1 MSLAVRYSAVSDVG
15 RVRSSNQDSGFAG
28 NHVLMVADG
37 MGGAA
42 AGDLAS
48 STTVQ
53 VMRRID
59 QQRPEDM
66 LEALAGAIHRA
77 NVKLGELIDDDPSV
91 EGMGTTVTA
100 VLFDGGQVA
109 LAHIG
114 DSRAYLLREGEL
126 SQLTRDHTF
135 VQGLVDEGRI
145 SPEDARTHPHR
156 NLIMKVLDGRHEVE
170 PDLTMLDVTP
180 GDRLLLCSDG
190 LTGVLGDDEVRDILS
205 EGTPDSAALALVNG
219 ALDGNASDNVTC
231 VVFDVVDA
239 ETPVDEES
247 AAAAV
252 GPLLVG
258 AAAEQARGQI
268 SDTAAQPAIR
278 DGDDEDPVDREL
290 LRYAPRPPRRFAW
303 LRRALV
309 GLAVLALLVVA
320 AVVAY
325 NWSQQQYYVTD
336 NGGTVAV
343 YRGIDAEF
351 PFVALSSV
359 SESSNIALD
368 DLTPY
373 WRDQVTSGID
383 ADGLDDARSIL
394 GRLDDVAARCRAAQ
408 KSPSPSPSESPTRS
422 PGATESPRGEAGE
435 SPTSRPG
442 RTPTPTDTPSPT
454 GSPSPTAAEDADYC
468 EPAR

>member
-15 RVRSSNQDSGFAG
+15 RVRSNNQDSGFAG
-28 NHVLMVADG
+28 NHLLMVADG

-48 STTVQ
+48 ATTVQ
-53 VMRRID
+53 IMRRID
-59 QQRPEDM
+59 QQPPDDM

-77 NVKLGELIDDDPSV
+77 NVKLGELIDDDASV

-100 VLFDGGQVA
+100 MLFNGERVA

-114 DSRAYLLREGEL
+114 DSRAYLLRDGEL

-145 SPEDARTHPHR
+145 TAAEARTHPHR

-170 PDLTMLDVTP
+170 PDLTMLDAQP
-180 GDRLLLCSDG
+180 GDRMLLCSDG
-190 LTGVLGDDEVRDILS
+190 LTGVLDDDAMRDMLR
-205 EGTPDSAALALVNG
+205 EGSPDSVALTLVNAALEGG
-219 ALDGNASDNVTC
+219 ANDNVTC

-239 ETPVDEES
+239 DTPIDEDS
-247 AAAAV
+247 AAAAL

-258 AAAEQARGQI
+258 AAAEQARGRI

-278 DGDDEDPVDREL
+278 DGHDEDPVDREL

-303 LRRALV
+303 LRGVLI
-309 GLAVLALLVVA
+309 GLAVLALLAVG

-325 NWSQQQYYVTD
+325 NWSQEQYYVTD
-336 NGGTVAV
+336 DGDTVAV
-343 YRGIDAEF
+343 YRGIDAQL
-351 PFVALSSV
+351 PLVRLSNRV
-359 SESSNIALD
+359 ESSQIELD

-373 WRDQVTSGID
+373 WRDQVTAGID
-383 ADGLDDARSIL
+383 ADSLDDARSIL
-394 GRLDDVAARCRAAQ
+394 TRLNDVAARCRAEQ
-408 KSPSPSPSESPTRS
+408 SPSPSPSP
-422 PGATESPRGEAGE
+422 TESPRQPTE
-435 SPTSRPG
+435 SPTSRP
-442 RTPTPTDTPSPT
+442 RQSPEPTGTSSPTSSPATPSPT
-454 GSPSPTAAEDADYC
+454 GTAGANYC
-468 EPAR
+468 EPAQ